1 MAIRFR
7 SRNGSGACHAGGG
20 TSSDPLESRDAS
32 KNAGAFPVHG
42 EGAGAAGDDTPV
54 ALQNIRIPDG
64 VPAEGPYKI
73 LVIGSTAEIREET
86 VRILLA
92 QGGPGWEPDATGED
106 GPSMRKRVSLEAWD
120 LVLLRLDAGPLDFR
134 DLFRSLRAAQHWPP
148 PPVVAVMHPD
158 PSLQGELK
166 ALGAVQTLI
175 TPLTEEVLVR
185 ALSHALSQDLSSRA
199 GQDSDR
205 NADSWWEDEKDNKKN
220 TKNDN
225 GEENEAG
232 DS

>member
-7 SRNGSGACHAGGG
+7 SRNGSGANHAGGG
-20 TSSDPLESRDAS
+20 SFSDPLEPRDAS
-32 KNAGAFPVHG
+32 KKSDAFQGH
-42 EGAGAAGDDTPV
+42 AGDDTPV

-73 LVIGSTAEIREET
+73 LVIGSTQEIREET
-86 VRILLA
+86 VRILLT

-106 GPSMRKRVSLEAWD
+106 SPSVRKRVSLEAWD
-120 LVLLRLDAGPLDFR
+120 LVLLRMDAGSLDFR
-134 DLFRSLRAAQHWPP
+134 DLFRSLRAARHWPP

-158 PSLQGELK
+158 PVLQAELK

-175 TPLTEEVLVR
+175 TPLTPEALVR
-185 ALSHALSQDLSSRA
+185 ALSHGLAASA
-199 GQDSDR
+199 GPDPEGDPG
-205 NADSWWEDEKDNKKN
+205 SWWE
-220 TKNDN
+220 N
-225 GEENEAG
+225 GKGSVPE